1 MKENVVECSMQYFKG
16 SQINQEIL
24 FRKKLIKLKNLI
36 LPFSVAINDRIN
48 ALMLSALVRS
58 FIQGVNITERQM
70 SGTPKGKSKLQRG
83 GDMSANEGIDE
94 V

>member
-1 MKENVVECSMQYFKG
+1 MFQDVVHS
-16 SQINQEIL
+16 IL
-24 FRKKLIKLKNLI
+24 KDYRETKSFFWEKPSKLKNLI
-36 LPFSVAINDRIN
+36 LLFSVAINDRIN

-70 SGTPKGKSKLQRG
+70 SCTPKGKSKLQSG
-83 GDMSANEGIDE
+83 GDMSAKEGIDE